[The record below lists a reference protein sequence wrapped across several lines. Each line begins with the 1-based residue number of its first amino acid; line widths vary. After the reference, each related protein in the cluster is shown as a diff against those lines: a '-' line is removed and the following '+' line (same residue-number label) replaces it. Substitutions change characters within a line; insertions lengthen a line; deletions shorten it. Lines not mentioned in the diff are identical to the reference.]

1 MRKLLYFIFFF
12 LILISV
18 NYSVFALDSAYFGSG
33 NVNNQTFSPSTQFII
48 PVTNYV
54 GNHVYLKTG
63 NNSLEYSYNSNY
75 NGYYNDY
82 QIYNNSFSSYI
93 FSKSLCEPAVVS
105 TLKGKSISVNNNN
118 TRFYLSNGQ
127 VWKQYIFFGGQLI
140 ESTTSAYKYTP
151 SSSPDLKVRIFR
163 PPNSYECRLML
174 DDIDT
179 GIFVYREN

>member
-1 MRKLLYFIFFF
+1 
-12 LILISV
+12 
-18 NYSVFALDSAYFGSG
+18 VFALDSAYFGSG